1 MLSDNKEI
9 NQQNIET
16 TDKWPDFFCQKI
28 GGSLEVGVGACR
40 LKEMIETLNQS
51 QLDYLDPYSN
61 ML

>member
-1 MLSDNKEI
+1 MLSDNKEV

-28 GGSLEVGVGACR
+28 GESLEVGVGACG